1 MKTIDHFNLRNF
13 DLNLLIAFDAMM
25 EELNVTRAA
34 ARLKIQQPAMS
45 HALKTLRM
53 LFDDEL
59 FVRVGQVMKP
69 TSRAISLASR
79 VRSVLQKA
87 EDALS
92 FSEQF
97 SPLTEQRTFR
107 LGFSSELEVHLLPEL
122 MTHLRKVA
130 PGVRVIASYAGRQN
144 LHGLLERGEID
155 LALGCFGEQGQWH
168 RSEVLFAEQLAC
180 CFNPALMPFSTP
192 LSQDDY
198 LNQPHALMSF
208 SGNLMGCVENAFN
221 RAGATLN
228 AVFSAQNFLALLSF
242 AQNSPVLVTLPNRIA
257 RRYCAMFGLVYCE
270 VPLQLEVFPNSI
282 VWPVNA
288 ENDPALEWLR
298 DQIRAVNQRIES
310 ADVMLH

>member
-45 HALKTLRM
+45 HSLKTLRL

-69 TSRAISLASR
+69 TARARSLAAH

-87 EDALS
+87 EETLS
-92 FSEQF
+92 FSEEF
-97 SPLTEQRTFR
+97 MPLTEQRTFR

-122 MTHLRKVA
+122 MAHLRKVA
-130 PGVRVIASYAGRQN
+130 PGIRLIARHVERQN
-144 LHGLLERGEID
+144 LHALLERGEIE
-155 LALGCFGEQGQWH
+155 LAIGCFGEQAQWH
-168 RSEVLFAEQLAC
+168 RSEVLFDEQLTC
-180 CFNPALMPFSTP
+180 CFNPDLMPFSAP
-192 LSQDDY
+192 IGKDDY
-198 LNQPHALMSF
+198 LTQPHALMSF
-208 SGNLMGCVENAFN
+208 TGKLMGCVENAFN
-221 RAGATLN
+221 RAGASLN

-242 AQNSPVLVTLPNRIA
+242 AQHSPVLVTLPSRIA
-257 RRYCAMFGLVYCE
+257 RRYCNLFGLVMCE
-270 VPLQLEVFPNSI
+270 VPLQLEIFPNSI

-288 ENDPALEWLR
+288 ENDPALDWLR
-298 DQIRAVNQRIES
+298 EQIRGVNQRIEPT
-310 ADVMLH
+310 DVALH